1 MIVIA
6 PPTGQCE
13 NEEWPIGPK
22 ILSHDQRPDLN
33 RCHLIIK
40 SVPLSKSSQSAL
52 SLKAAS
58 QSLSLLNWYI
68 FSLSL
73 LKQSPCLSPPPQ
85 KKSLPLEPAA
95 SKAPIRNFSARGIAC
110 VSGYIYS
117 TGSIS
122 DAGMG
127 FLTFSKFNY
136 ILRVVWSLSIKRFIN
151 KTQRFTSDR
160 CLLVGDYINDTDNLF
175 PLEACDL
182 MHLLLLLSKVLCHRW
197 LTWELRSPQQK
208 HFRLGLL
215 NLVLDVSVLS
225 LAWI

>member
-22 ILSHDQRPDLN
+22 IRSHDQRPNLN

-58 QSLSLLNWYI
+58 QSLFLFKWYI

-73 LKQSPCLSPPPQ
+73 LKQSACLSSPP

-95 SKAPIRNFSARGIAC
+95 SKAPIRNFSARGISC
-110 VSGYIYS
+110 VSSCIYTTNKWIWHLAILDS
-117 TGSIS
+117 AATIS
-122 DAGMG
+122 NWYP
-127 FLTFSKFNY
+127 FLNVE
-136 ILRVVWSLSIKRFIN
+136 I
-151 KTQRFTSDR
+151 
-160 CLLVGDYINDTDNLF
+160 G
-175 PLEACDL
+175 
-182 MHLLLLLSKVLCHRW
+182 
-197 LTWELRSPQQK
+197 
-208 HFRLGLL
+208 
-215 NLVLDVSVLS
+215 
-225 LAWI
+225 